1 MFDVS
6 RCSGRFDFDADNTRW
21 CEHKDTCALPELR
34 VLGQGKVP
42 DYRGIAV
49 HMAMDEC
56 TQRIEVGSMKN
67 TIEILERMNEWR
79 RYDG

>member
-21 CEHKDTCALPELR
+21 CEHKDTCARYLSF
-34 VLGQGKVP
+34 VYWDKGKVP

-49 HMAMDEC
+49 TMAAENC
-56 TQRIEVGSMKN
+56 EIKIGVG
-67 TIEILERMNEWR
+67 E
-79 RYDG
+79 